1 MNDLLR
7 KEKDHER
14 EITPD
19 ESSRMRELVRILYK
33 TFGLEPDEEIELAH
47 LHEKQNRGIGSLTP
61 NQANILRGLDDHL
74 NAGQPFNDKMQ

>member
-1 MNDLLR
+1 MTAEQLDEMNDLLR

-33 TFGLEPDEEIELAH
+33 TFGLEPDEE
-47 LHEKQNRGIGSLTP
+47 
-61 NQANILRGLDDHL
+61 
-74 NAGQPFNDKMQ
+74 